1 MRTKTIVKLG
11 TIVSVLLF
19 ALAVG
24 YYAFM
29 RLDMTDHNRDFNLFS
44 LVPSDCTG
52 VLESDNVNAFLNE
65 YPNLNYSQELDDFQS
80 SGLFSFLIGEL
91 DKHADDTHGVNHDMS
106 HLVVS
111 FHEPGTSMDQVVYF
125 RTGVVDEHLLT
136 DIMKDYM
143 PNNFLPKEESYRG
156 KSMLIYP
163 LVHDR
168 FLVAYTEKGFVV
180 LSYQKRL
187 VEEVIDA
194 QLDETALSDDDV
206 FSEILKD
213 KKKHHSLKLYGRSV
227 PMPFLD
233 CDTDCWSE
241 YDFYM
246 NSDVM
251 YLMGNTYMAEDD
263 EDGIECLSERLTE
276 VSVVKEENLLIS
288 ADKDSTAFYMNEAF
302 DANDAGVRSLFNECV
317 ANLSN
322 EAAFSLVVDMKNIDE
337 KPERFQSYLPS
348 FVLKNAPLFRS
359 FILSAQ
365 LSLSGERPS
374 HLWVFTYKN

>member
-1 MRTKTIVKLG
+1 MRLKTIVKLG
-11 TIVSVLLF
+11 TVVSVLLF

-29 RLDMTDHNRDFNLFS
+29 RLDMTGYNREFNLFS
-44 LVPSDCTG
+44 LVPSNCTG
-52 VLESDNVNAFLNE
+52 VLESDNVNDFLHE
-65 YPNLNYSQELDDFQS
+65 FPNLNYSQELDEFQS
-80 SGLFSFLIGEL
+80 AGLFSLLVDEL
-91 DKHADDTHGVNHDMS
+91 NQYVDNTHELSHDMS

-125 RTGVVDEHLLT
+125 RTGAVDGDLLT
-136 DIMKDYM
+136 DIMKNYM

-194 QLDETALSDDDV
+194 QLDETALSDDAV
-206 FSEILKD
+206 FKEILE
-213 KKKHHSLKLYGRSV
+213 KKKKQHSLKLYGRSV

-233 CDTDCWSE
+233 FGGDCWSE

-246 NSDVM
+246 NSDVV
-251 YLMGNTYMAEDD
+251 YLMGGTYMAGDSTN
-263 EDGIECLSERLTE
+263 GMAHMAKRLQDIPQ
-276 VSVVKEENLLIS
+276 VKEEKLIIS
-288 ADKDSTAFYMNEAF
+288 ADKDSTALYMSEAY
-302 DANDAGVRSLFNECV
+302 DANDTGMRSLFNECV

-322 EAAFSLVVDMKNIDE
+322 EAAFSLVVDMKCIDE
-337 KPERFQSYLPS
+337 HPERFEDYLPS
-348 FVLKNAPLFRS
+348 FLLKNASLFRS

-365 LSLSGERPS
+365 LSLGMERPS